1 MGQEILELNLV
12 QRKDIAVRTVGLQS
26 KVSEGLKDKSRG
38 EDLGLESGTMDQE
51 SGLDGFRLTKPKSTW
66 TRINRMDFGLGEI
79 SRALKLPT
87 LGKRNS
93 RPEVGEGSEADYDKR
108 VVKCGKG
115 GNMIMILMVYRWG
128 WNCQELAN
136 PWIDCSLRKLVREQ
150 TPTMC
155 FLMETRLDKE
165 GFDKLYS
172 NLQYQNKV
180 IVKHSDSG
188 GGLALLWKNDINMEV
203 VNYIANHVLAR
214 ITEEDGFV

>member
-26 KVSEGLKDKSRG
+26 EVSEGLKDKSRG

-115 GNMIMILMVYRWG
+115 GQHDNDFDGISVG
-128 WNCQELAN
+128 VELPRACE
-136 PWIDCSLRKLVREQ
+136 PLD
-150 TPTMC
+150 
-155 FLMETRLDKE
+155 RLQPSQIGE
-165 GFDKLYS
+165 GTNSHCVFSYGDTL
-172 NLQYQNKV
+172 
-180 IVKHSDSG
+180 G
-188 GGLALLWKNDINMEV
+188 
-203 VNYIANHVLAR
+203 
-214 ITEEDGFV
+214 